1 MLSCYTLWSL
11 SWAICGVRRPWSQGC
26 LAREALWSRGTWGG
40 HGCPTTPGVGHQ
52 ECQLARSLL
61 ADTNGG
67 SPRQC
72 AQWWVWWKCSRGP
85 QQTHS
90 GEVSERQAPGF
101 SVSWTQPG
109 HECEAGKV
117 YVFWVCVT
125 EINDVNHVARSGCLG
140 MLGGRCLEKE
150 IWDGKRG
157 PSPGCSGSDACF
169 SWVHAGSRHST
180 WGVSETTP
188 FWGSH
193 VVPDTWTLAGRDCG
207 TWWPQG
213 SFLGSPQQLYHQGRL
228 VPERKMRI
236 TNGRGPWDLFQMS

>member
-1 MLSCYTLWSL
+1 MAVLPPLVWDIRNA
-11 SWAICGVRRPWSQGC
+11 SWPGACWQTPTGAALGKVPSDECDGN
-26 LAREALWSRGTWGG
+26 AAEA
-40 HGCPTTPGVGHQ
+40 
-52 ECQLARSLL
+52 
-61 ADTNGG
+61 
-67 SPRQC
+67 
-72 AQWWVWWKCSRGP
+72 

-90 GEVSERQAPGF
+90 GEVSERKAPGF

-125 EINDVNHVARSGCLG
+125 EINDVNHVARSGCLW
-140 MLGGRCLEKE
+140 MLGGRCLEKK
-150 IWDGKRG
+150 IWDGKCG

-180 WGVSETTP
+180 WRVSETTP

-193 VVPDTWTLAGRDCG
+193 VVPDTWALAGRDCG